1 MKLAFVIYKKN
12 IMNQLKLFIDLTRL
26 KKPIGFM
33 LLFWPCSWGLTLAYD
48 FSLNLN
54 KYFFYLILFFLGS
67 VLMRSAGCIV
77 NDILDRKFDAKVFRT
92 KDRPIASGK
101 VSVNLA
107 IIYSLV
113 LCFFA
118 LLVLLNFNS
127 YTIILAL
134 GSMPLAFTYPLMK
147 RFTYWPQLF
156 LGITFNYGLLLGW
169 TSIHSGFNF
178 APIILYLGAIFW
190 TLGYD
195 TIYGYQ
201 DIKDDEIIGLKST
214 SIKFK
219 NKPYNFLFIC
229 YFLFLLSLLITGYL
243 LSFNKI
249 SLLIFILILIHM
261 LYFQLKK
268 LKIDNSISCLK
279 IFKSNNILGLIV
291 LIGLIIGKL

>member
-1 MKLAFVIYKKN
+1 
-12 IMNQLKLFIDLTRL
+12 MNQLKLFIDLTRL
-26 KKPIGFM
+26 NKPIGFM
-33 LLFWPCSWGLTLAYD
+33 LLFWPCAWGLTIAYD
-48 FSLNLN
+48 FNSSLIT
-54 KYFFYLILFFLGS
+54 YFFYLTLFFLGS

-77 NDILDRKFDAKVFRT
+77 NDILDKEFDSKVFRT
-92 KDRPIASGK
+92 KNRPIASGNVTVK
-101 VSVNLA
+101 LA

-113 LCFFA
+113 LCFLA
-118 LLVLLNFNS
+118 LLILLNFNFF
-127 YTIILAL
+127 TIILAL

-156 LGITFNYGLLLGW
+156 LGITFNYGLILGW
-169 TSIHSGFNF
+169 TSIHSEFNL
-178 APIILYLGAIFW
+178 APIIFYLGAIFW

-219 NKPYNFLFIC
+219 NKPYTFLFIC
-229 YFLFLLSLLITGYL
+229 YFVYLLSLLISGYL
-243 LSFNKI
+243 LNFNKI